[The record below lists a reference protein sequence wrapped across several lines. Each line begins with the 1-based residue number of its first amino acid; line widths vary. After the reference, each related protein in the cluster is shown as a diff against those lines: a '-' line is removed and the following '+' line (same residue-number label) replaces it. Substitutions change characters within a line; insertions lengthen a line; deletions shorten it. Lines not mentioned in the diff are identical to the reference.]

1 MDSPSESGTDAVNE
15 LAKSIVDRARAYSV
29 DKTRDSP
36 FALLAKEND
45 IMWGGGMPDDT
56 TVIVL
61 RVVTGAHS

>member
-1 MDSPSESGTDAVNE
+1 MNE
-15 LAKSIVDRARAYSV
+15 LAKTLVDQARAYSV
-29 DKTRDSP
+29 DKSRDSP

-61 RVVTGAHS
+61 RVVTGGHS